1 MNNVCPVVGE
11 REVYAPVCYR
21 SLYGLCVGDKMR
33 IGNEELTIAGFI
45 RDSQMNELHD
55 GLLKKVSGH

>member
-33 IGNEELTIAGFI
+33 IGNEELTGNL
-45 RDSQMNELHD
+45 SQSFPDVDE
-55 GLLKKVSGH
+55 SQGHSPRVPVTD